1 MNKKQLEEHER
12 KHKEVLHKF
21 LLANRESLPPESL
34 QFVINPVYENEKKKG
49 TPCNN

>member
-1 MNKKQLEEHER
+1 MNKKQLKEHER

-21 LLANRESLPPESL
+21 LLTSKYRGSLPPEAL

-49 TPCNN
+49 TP

>member
-12 KHKEVLHKF
+12 KHEEAMHKF
-21 LLANRESLPPESL
+21 LLANRESLPPKAL